1 MNIIEAIKSGKNFRR
16 PGVKGW
22 LYVDV
27 FKCSFKQ
34 IDWESLI
41 ADDWEVEEKPVTITK
56 EEFEKAWKS
65 AIENSKRAYDP
76 KWAKETEDWRERLD
90 IAQWF
95 LIQEIFV
102 RKELGF

>member
-1 MNIIEAIKSGKNFRR
+1 MNIIEAIKSGKRFRR
-16 PGVKGW
+16 NSQVNQGYWYQKGNGVTFYEDDI
-22 LYVDV
+22 L
-27 FKCSFKQ
+27 
-34 IDWESLI
+34 

-56 EEFEKAWKS
+56 EEFEKSWKS